1 MLYIKSSRP
10 RSPNSLH
17 KQEDKEELE
26 RLGLARRL
34 HETLAQDLAA
44 IGYQLD
50 AVIAEQELAQN
61 HRNELRSIRMEVM
74 RVAREFRDVIYR
86 LRIIGRNELE
96 NALSELLSGKDL
108 DLNLTYPALHPHAE
122 HSLNEVILEIARNA
136 AKHSTAKRFYLRY
149 QIRENELEI
158 FIGDDGVGKIVFKR
172 DSFGLR
178 GIDEVLKGLAREYSC
193 NSGKDG
199 THFTILLDRSLL
211 TS

>member
-1 MLYIKSSRP
+1 
-10 RSPNSLH
+10 LH

-108 DLNLTYPALHPHAE
+108 DLNLTYPALQPHA
-122 HSLNEVILEIARNA
+122 R
-136 AKHSTAKRFYLRY
+136 
-149 QIRENELEI
+149 
-158 FIGDDGVGKIVFKR
+158 
-172 DSFGLR
+172 
-178 GIDEVLKGLAREYSC
+178 
-193 NSGKDG
+193 
-199 THFTILLDRSLL
+199 
-211 TS
+211 